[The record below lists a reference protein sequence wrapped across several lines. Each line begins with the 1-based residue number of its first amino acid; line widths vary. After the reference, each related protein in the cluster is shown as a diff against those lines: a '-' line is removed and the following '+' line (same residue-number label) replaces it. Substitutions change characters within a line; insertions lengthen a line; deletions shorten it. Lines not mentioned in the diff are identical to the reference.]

1 MDISLQAIGLTKSY
15 GDFLAVDD
23 LNLEVHAGEVFG
35 FLGPNGAGKTT
46 SINMMC
52 GLLKPDR
59 GQVTIQGQTITGSS
73 SDIRSKVGVC
83 PQEITLW
90 KKLTCQ
96 EQLQFIGEMYGMK
109 PADIRRRSEHLL
121 SELDLLEKRRKLAKT
136 LSGGMQ
142 RKLNLAMALVHD
154 PEIVILDEPEVGLDP
169 QSRIKV
175 REFIKTL
182 AKSKTI
188 ILTSHNMDE
197 VERVA
202 DRVAIIDHGKLLV
215 VDTPKALKKSVG
227 EGDVLEITLKEN
239 GALAQEILTDLK
251 DRAEITSA
259 EGFLQIR
266 ALDIVNLLPQI
277 LEKLNAAGIEPG
289 EVRLR
294 ANTLED
300 VFIQFTGRRL
310 RE

>member
-1 MDISLQAIGLTKSY
+1 MSIALQAIGLTKRY

-59 GQVTIQGQTITGSS
+59 GQVTIQGQTITDGST
-73 SDIRSKVGVC
+73 DIRSKVGVC

-96 EQLQFIGEMYGMK
+96 EQLQFIGDMYDLK
-109 PADIRRRSEHLL
+109 PADIRQRSEYLL
-121 SELDLLEKRRKLAKT
+121 SELDLLEKRKKLAKT
-136 LSGGMQ
+136 LSGGIQ
-142 RKLNLAMALVHD
+142 RRLNLAMALVHD
-154 PEIVILDEPEVGLDP
+154 PEIVILDEPEAGLDP

-182 AKSKTI
+182 AKTKTI

-197 VERVA
+197 VDRVA

-215 VDTPKALKKSVG
+215 VDTPNALKKSVG
-227 EGDVLEITLKEN
+227 EGDVLEITLQEKIT
-239 GALAQEILTDLK
+239 LAQEILTELK
-251 DRAEITSA
+251 DRAEITGA
-259 EGFLQIR
+259 EGSLQIR
-266 ALDIVNLLPQI
+266 ALDIVNLLPKI
-277 LEKLNAAGIEPG
+277 LEKLNAAGIQPG